1 MLYTVSKDMPPS
13 LGATGAAATL
23 QGIALL
29 LRTRQGSCPMYRGFG
44 LPGDYLSL
52 PVNAA
57 QNVLRN
63 EITDAVREYCPEA
76 SVSDVIV
83 RQGDDGDLTITVE
96 VDISE

>member
-1 MLYTVSKDMPPS
+1 MLYTVNKDTPPA
-13 LGATGAAATL
+13 LGATGATATL

-57 QNVLRN
+57 PAVLRN
-63 EITDAVREYCPEA
+63 EILDAVRDYCPEA
-76 SVSDVIV
+76 ELKNVSI
-83 RQGDDGDLTITVE
+83 RQNDNGDLTITVE